1 MRLRRFFQ
9 VFALLFLVI
18 SPASVS
24 HAGASSPEAFVKE
37 MASRTMGAIASP
49 DITRE
54 ERRKIFR
61 EMLDDHFDMATISRF
76 VLGRYWRVATA
87 EQKKRYRT
95 LLDEA
100 LINVYTDRFDDY
112 KGEGFEVLGQRA
124 EGNDVLVFSQI
135 VPIEAP
141 PVKVD
146 WRIRKE
152 GKQYKVIDVIVQD
165 ISMVVTK
172 RSDFASVIQRGGGN
186 VEVLLDHLEENQQQ
200 LL

>member
-9 VFALLFLVI
+9 VFALMLLVL
-18 SPASVS
+18 SPAGFS
-24 HAGASSPEAFVKE
+24 HARANSPEAFVKE

-76 VLGRYWRVATA
+76 VLGRYWRVASP

-124 EGNDVLVFSQI
+124 EGNDILVFSQI
-135 VPIEAP
+135 VPLDTP

-146 WRIRKE
+146 WRIRKD
-152 GKQYKVIDVIVQD
+152 GNQYKVIDVIVQD

-172 RSDFASVIQRGGGN
+172 RSDFASVIQRGGGD
-186 VEVLLDHLEENQQQ
+186 VEVLLNHLEENQQQ

>member
-1 MRLRRFFQ
+1 MNLRRFFYG
-9 VFALLFLVI
+9 FAFLLLVI
-18 SPASVS
+18 SPAGIS
-24 HAGASSPEAFVKE
+24 HAGVNSPEAFVKE

-54 ERRKIFR
+54 ERRAIFR
-61 EMLDDHFDMATISRF
+61 DMLDDHFDMATISRF
-76 VLGRYWRVATA
+76 VLGRYWRVASA

-135 VPIEAP
+135 LPIDTP

-146 WRIRKE
+146 WRIRKDN
-152 GKQYKVIDVIVQD
+152 GQYKVIDVIVQD

-186 VEVLLDHLEENQQQ
+186 VEVLLDHLEENQQG